1 MEEQNKNQQF
11 SYGKQLFYSIIGVLI
26 LAALLSWPMSV
37 SWNYGIKEVFQK
49 LPEVS
54 IYQMYFSNIFIMLF
68 RFVCR

>member
-1 MEEQNKNQQF
+1 MEDQNKSQQF

-26 LAALLSWPMSV
+26 LSALLSWPMSV
-37 SWNYGIKEVFQK
+37 SWNYGIKEVFQQ

>member
-11 SYGKQLFYSIIGVLI
+11 SYGKQFFYSIIGVLI

-37 SWNYGIKEVFQK
+37 SWNYGIKEIFQQ
-49 LPEVS
+49 LPKVS